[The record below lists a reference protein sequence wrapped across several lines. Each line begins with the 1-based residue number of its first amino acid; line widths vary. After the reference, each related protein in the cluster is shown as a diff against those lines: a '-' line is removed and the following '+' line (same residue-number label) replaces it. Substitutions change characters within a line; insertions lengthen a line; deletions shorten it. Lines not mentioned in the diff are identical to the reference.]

1 MRSLQAPLPFPF
13 PPPPV
18 VAILKQGSMEMTA
31 RLVKKYRAEH
41 HD

>member
-1 MRSLQAPLPFPF
+1 MRSLQAPLPSPF
-13 PPPPV
+13 PPV

-31 RLVKKYRAEH
+31 RMVKKYRAEH

>member
-1 MRSLQAPLPFPF
+1 MRSLQAPLPFPS
-13 PPPPV
+13 PPPV

-31 RLVKKYRAEH
+31 RMVKKYRAEH